1 MHFFVDHIRGYV
13 PTWKPSSGG
22 WHSGNCP
29 VCVRVGEDRPDT
41 KHRGGFQF
49 GDDNWA
55 YHCFN
60 CKFKTGWSKG
70 TRMSSGVRMLLDG
83 FGVPPSDQQ
92 RLNIELM
99 REEDTARMLNP
110 LPEAKPPYSPSWPE
124 ISLPVDA
131 TNVFDI
137 DTDSMSANLQ
147 QGITMLHNRQLLHW
161 TDWAYCATDFKYRK
175 RILLPYRYKG
185 RIVGHNARYIG
196 DPPDGKTPKY
206 MLNKP
211 LGFVFNL
218 DAQLS
223 DRQFVVVLEGD
234 FDAISV
240 GGVSL
245 GSNSLSD
252 DQASLINQLGKTVIV
267 LPDADLAGNEL
278 IEPAI
283 RNGWSV
289 AFPEW
294 MATHKDANSAV
305 NEYGRTFVLH
315 SVIQSAISNP
325 TKIQVLAKKYLR

>member
-1 MHFFVDHIRGYV
+1 MHFFVEHIRGFV
-13 PTWKPSSGG
+13 PAWKPSSGG

-29 VCVRVGEDRPDT
+29 VCVRMGEDRPDT
-41 KHRGGFQF
+41 KQRGGFQF
-49 GDDNWA
+49 GEDSWT

-70 TRMSSGVRMLLDG
+70 SRMSSGVRILLDG
-83 FGVPPSDQQ
+83 FGVPSSDQQ
-92 RLNIELM
+92 RINIELM

-110 LPEAKPPYSPSWPE
+110 LPEVKPPFSPNWPE
-124 ISLPVDA
+124 IVLPGDA
-131 TNVFDI
+131 ANIFDI
-137 DTDSMSANLQ
+137 DADVMPQNLQ
-147 QGITMLHNRQLLHW
+147 QGITMLHDRQLLHW
-161 TDWAYCATDFKYRK
+161 EDWAYSSADFKYRK

-185 RIVGHNARYIG
+185 KIVGHNARYIG
-196 DPPDGKTPKY
+196 DPPDSKTPKY

-211 LGFVFNL
+211 QGFVFNL
-218 DAQLS
+218 DEQIAAN
-223 DRQFVVVLEGD
+223 QFVIVLEGD
-234 FDAISV
+234 FDAISI

-252 DQASLINQLGKTVIV
+252 DQASLINQLGKTAIV
-267 LPDADLAGNEL
+267 LPDADMAGNEL
-278 IEPAI
+278 IAPAI

-294 MATHKDANSAV
+294 MATHKDANSAA

-315 SVIQSAISNP
+315 SVIQSAVSNP